1 MFQSGIGDLGAL
13 TQNETMK
20 NNLNRFNVVF
30 CSSKIAQ
37 LHVLNMKLSLLFVWA
52 IRKKLWV
59 ENIFIIFI
67 LKNNISDFSS
77 HLLKSH
83 YATLVL
89 IEVISTC
96 RIRSASL
103 SELISFITISNGL
116 KNPWLISDI
125 WSENI
130 WKT

>member
-1 MFQSGIGDLGAL
+1 MCQSGIGELGAL

-67 LKNNISDFSS
+67 FKNNISDFSR
-77 HLLKSH
+77 HFKSH

-103 SELISFITISNGL
+103 SELISFITISNGQ
-116 KNPWLISDI
+116 NPWLISDI